1 MQITN
6 VHKVP
11 EPLMTL
17 AKREY
22 YSKGAAQY
30 SVTEIMSPPKVRR
43 LREKHDADIVQDVS
57 EMLWSLLGSALHVVM
72 ERGETEGWTKEER
85 LFAAVDGV
93 TISGAIDLQ
102 EETPEGVVIIDY
114 KFTSA
119 WAVMQEKE
127 EWAQQLNIYKWLV
140 ETVKGKK
147 VVGLKIC
154 ALVRDYS
161 RHDRKEGYPAAPIAM
176 IDVPLWTSEK
186 TEAYIRERLEM
197 HREAKMR
204 ADFGED
210 LQACSDEERWMS
222 ETTYAVKRDGRK
234 TAIRVL
240 KNLEE
245 ATQMAEK
252 EKGYVETRHGEPR
265 RCTGNYCG
273 VSEWCKQFQD
283 ELYAKEG
290 SMVGLAQEQPAGLDA
305 L

>member
-1 MQITN
+1 
-6 VHKVP
+6 
-11 EPLMTL
+11 MTL
-17 AKREY
+17 ARTEY

-30 SVTEIMSPPKVRR
+30 SVTEIMSPPKIRR
-43 LREKHDADIVQDVS
+43 LRERFDAEMTQDVS
-57 EMLWSLLGSALHVVM
+57 DMLWSLLGSALHVVM

-85 LFAAVDGV
+85 LFAEVDGV
-93 TISGAIDLQ
+93 KISGAIDLQ
-102 EETPEGVVIIDY
+102 EETPEGIVIHDY

-154 ALVRDYS
+154 ALVRDFN
-161 RHDRKEGYPAAPIAM
+161 RHDRKEGYPAAPIAV
-176 IDVPLWTSEK
+176 IDVPMWDAAK
-186 TEAYIRERLEM
+186 TLAYIQERLEM

-222 ETTYAVKRDGRK
+222 ETTYAVKREGRK

-240 KNLEE
+240 KNLDE
-245 ATQMAEK
+245 ANEMAAK
-252 EKGYVETRHGEPR
+252 EKGYVENRFGEPR

-273 VSEWCKQFQD
+273 VSQWCQQYQ
-283 ELYAKEG
+283 LTKEG
-290 SMVGLAQEQPAGLDA
+290 FHESN
-305 L
+305 